1 MFSAISSGSQI
12 SSDFRFAD
20 SVALSAFSRDPIA
33 AIQFNTA
40 CRSGWFDVLRV
51 SYDSARISDFVGSTI
66 MQAIGTYKVR
76 LIRIK
81 QELTDNN
88 ESDNMVIG
96 K

>member
-1 MFSAISSGSQI
+1 DPMFSATSSDSQI

-20 SVALSAFSRDPIA
+20 TMASAALSAFSRDPIA

-66 MQAIGTYKVR
+66 TQAIGTYKAAIV
-76 LIRIK
+76 IRIK
-81 QELTDNN
+81 
-88 ESDNMVIG
+88 
-96 K
+96 